1 MYVYTVLRN
10 IYIYTYIYI
19 LVLLLLLHTYSWRVT
34 GCTRLFPRYLYDMW
48 LFCREQKFLLRTYVF
63 LSFVSSPICGYSSFF
78 LPKKEFKKKVFKK
91 KRIRDDDTLLCCSL
105 SSIKLFSVLSPLYG
119 GRPRKVGVVVVVV
132 VVVVSLCC
140 CSRRSSSVCRRN
152 KKSALC
158 VLSRRR
164 RRDCITT
171 HKDVVVFDDRAFGLG
186 LWIHRESVA
195 HRARV

>member
-1 MYVYTVLRN
+1 MYSSISTVFVRYVTFL
-10 IYIYTYIYI
+10 
-19 LVLLLLLHTYSWRVT
+19 SWTKVSA
-34 GCTRLFPRYLYDMW
+34 
-48 LFCREQKFLLRTYVF
+48 TYVRF
-63 LSFVSSPICGYSSFF
+63 SFICIISHMYSSFF
-78 LPKKEFKKKVFKK
+78 LPKKEFKKKKVFKK

-119 GRPRKVGVVVVVV
+119 GRPRKVGVVVVV